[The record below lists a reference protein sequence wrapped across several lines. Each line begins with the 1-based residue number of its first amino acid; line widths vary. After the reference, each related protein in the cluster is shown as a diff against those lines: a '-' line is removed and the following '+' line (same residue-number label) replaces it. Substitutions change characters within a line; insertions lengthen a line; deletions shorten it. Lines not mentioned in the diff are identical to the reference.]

1 MHAVLFSGP
10 LMGGKM
16 RVHNCHS
23 SSLVHSHVV
32 LLCVCL
38 EFLVSSVI
46 VPISIEVTIA
56 SNKLAHGVKK
66 AMLLP
71 CCELGDNSKHIF
83 TPSAFLVRCG
93 NSGYSPITLAVTK
106 RGMAVL
112 VLICL
117 RRSQHAQALLRQLFS
132 Y

>member
-1 MHAVLFSGP
+1 
-10 LMGGKM
+10 M

-56 SNKLAHGVKK
+56 SNKPAHEVKI

-83 TPSAFLVRCG
+83 TPSAFLIRCC
-93 NSGYSPITLAVTK
+93 NTGYFPITFAITK

-117 RRSQHAQALLRQLFS
+117 RRSQHAQALLGQKLS